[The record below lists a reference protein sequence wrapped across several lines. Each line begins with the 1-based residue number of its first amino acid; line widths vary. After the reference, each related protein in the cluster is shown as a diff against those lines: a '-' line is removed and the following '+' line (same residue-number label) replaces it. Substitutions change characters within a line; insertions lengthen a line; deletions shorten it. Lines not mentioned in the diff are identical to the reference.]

1 MEKSKNTFIIKL
13 IIVIIVFIIAFLS
26 MCFLK
31 NKDIK
36 NIGINLQKENIENKS
51 NINEETISK
60 ETNENLAEI
69 NNKVTNSLIIDTF
82 ETIMKEK
89 TKIDDWRL
97 ILVNS
102 KNDMP
107 EDFTVNLA
115 SIDKYRQVDS
125 RIITELMQMIKDM
138 KKARVPNIWIQS
150 AYRSIDDQ
158 KELYFN
164 RVNEYLAQGKTQEEA
179 EFLTEQTI
187 NKPKASEHNLGLAV
201 DFNYVNYDFEKTKE
215 YTWLL
220 ENAENYGFI
229 LRYPKEKEKITQ
241 VVFEPW
247 HWRYVGVEH
256 AKKINELGICLEEYI
271 EYLIK
276 EKN

>member
-36 NIGINLQKENIENKS
+36 NIGRNLQKENIENKS

-97 ILVNS
+97 ILVNFE
-102 KNDMP
+102 NDMP

-215 YTWLL
+215 YVWLL

>member
-36 NIGINLQKENIENKS
+36 NIERNLQKENIENKS

-82 ETIMKEK
+82 ETIKKER

-107 EDFTVNLA
+107 ENFTVNLA

-138 KKARVPNIWIQS
+138 KKARVPNLLIQS
-150 AYRSIDDQ
+150 AYRSKDDQ

-179 EFLTEQTI
+179 EFLPEQTI

-215 YTWLL
+215 YAWLL